1 VRVIMTGLDWKSA
14 FTSAVIRPCFMGMGA
29 SPKRHWWGKIFI
41 LGATETDG
49 RLKRGY
55 EDGEQFLR
63 RDFHC

>member
-29 SPKRHWWGKIFI
+29 SPKRHWWGKIFT
-41 LGATETDG
+41 LEATETG
-49 RLKRGY
+49 ARLKRGD